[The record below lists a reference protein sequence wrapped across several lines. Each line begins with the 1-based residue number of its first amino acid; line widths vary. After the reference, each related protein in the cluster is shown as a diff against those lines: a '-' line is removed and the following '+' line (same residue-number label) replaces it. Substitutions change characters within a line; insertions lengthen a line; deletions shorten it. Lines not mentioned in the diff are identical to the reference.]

1 MATPRS
7 TRNNASGTLGAG
19 YTAGDGHF
27 TLSSGHGT
35 RFAGSKW
42 PIYVTA
48 VENPGPGET
57 VKGVFSVTG
66 VSTDTLQGVLAA
78 DGTTDTNVANGAT
91 IECRPTRQ
99 HIDDLIDA
107 CTGSVAATGG
117 TASGLAVTSST
128 VNSTPIGG
136 TTPAAGAFTTVTST
150 GNASFGGP
158 LTITAA
164 GGATV
169 NLTSTSTNV
178 VFNTSAYVFQVTS
191 SGGIYFDGSVGVG
204 ASAPLRALH
213 VSGSSSSQAVEIL
226 IRDIDQSANSRQWAV
241 GMSGT
246 QLVFR
251 AAQDN
256 PAFGSAVLTIPR
268 NGNAT
273 LSGYLTT
280 AGVAINTSFGLIYS
294 VLPGNYANDAAAASG
309 GVGVGG
315 VYRNGSVL
323 QVRVS

>member
-27 TLSSGHGT
+27 TLTAGHGT
-35 RFAGSKW
+35 RFAGTKW

-107 CTGSVAATGG
+107 CTGSLATTGG
-117 TASGLAVTSST
+117 TASGIAVTSST
-128 VNSTPIGG
+128 VDSTPVGG
-136 TTPAAGAFTTVTST
+136 TTPAAGTFTTVTST

-158 LTITAA
+158 LTVTAA

-169 NLTSTSTNV
+169 NLTSTLTNV
-178 VFNTSAYVFQVTS
+178 VFNCSAYTFQVTS
-191 SGGIYFDGSVGVG
+191 SSGIYLNGNVGVG
-204 ASAPLRALH
+204 ASIPLRAIH
-213 VSGSSSSQAVEIL
+213 VSGSSASQAVEIL
-226 IRDIDQSANSRQWAV
+226 IRDTDQAANSRQWAV
-241 GMSGT
+241 GMQGT
-246 QLVFR
+246 NLVFR
-251 AAQDN
+251 PAQDS
-256 PAFGSAVLTIPR
+256 PSFGSAVLVLARDGTVTTTNTVYLSKAAFSTI
-268 NGNAT
+268 
-273 LSGYLTT
+273 
-280 AGVAINTSFGLIYS
+280 
-294 VLPGNYANDAAAASG
+294 PGNYANDSAAASG
-309 GVGVGG
+309 GVAVGG

-323 QVRVS
+323 MVRVS